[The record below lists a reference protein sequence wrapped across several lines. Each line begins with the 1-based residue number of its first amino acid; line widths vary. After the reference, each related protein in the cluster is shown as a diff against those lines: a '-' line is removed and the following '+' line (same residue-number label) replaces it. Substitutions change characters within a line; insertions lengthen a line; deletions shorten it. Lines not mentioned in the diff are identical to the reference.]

1 MRQPMEICLAG
12 GCVRPLWR
20 NGVERPEH
28 GEKRCAEHHR
38 PRKRID
44 GVGNGVADPGE
55 GTKSLLE
62 VGGRQGR
69 TESNTG
75 PFESIEVGRIGTVE
89 RKVGVAADGGE
100 VGSRSRHRKHRQ
112 KRRLARKVDPQNQG
126 ARTVEER
133 CTNPKFKASTRKRG
147 SHLTYRKCWVDTA
160 LWSGGPNSCL
170 LLNVQNFGFEFTN
183 LSAWDAKL

>member
-1 MRQPMEICLAG
+1 MEICLAG

-69 TESNTG
+69 TDSSAG
-75 PFESIEVGRIGTVE
+75 LFESFEISCLGAVE
-89 RKVGVAADGGE
+89 RKVGVAADGDE
-100 VGSRSRHRKHRQ
+100 VDGRSRHR
-112 KRRLARKVDPQNQG
+112 
-126 ARTVEER
+126 
-133 CTNPKFKASTRKRG
+133 
-147 SHLTYRKCWVDTA
+147 
-160 LWSGGPNSCL
+160 
-170 LLNVQNFGFEFTN
+170 
-183 LSAWDAKL
+183 